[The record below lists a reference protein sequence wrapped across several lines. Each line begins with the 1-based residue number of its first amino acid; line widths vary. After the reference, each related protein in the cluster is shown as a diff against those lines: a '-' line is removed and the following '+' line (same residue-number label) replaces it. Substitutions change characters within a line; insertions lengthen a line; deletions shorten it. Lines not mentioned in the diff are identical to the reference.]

1 MSATYSMEPTT
12 SGKVVLETTKGEIEI
27 ELWAKEMPLASRNFV
42 QLCMENY
49 FDNTQFHRIIPGFMV
64 QGGDP
69 TNTGAGGESV
79 YTDGIEGKYF
89 KDEFHTRISFNRRGL
104 LACANQSKPNT
115 NGSQF
120 FITLAACRHLDGK
133 HTIFGKIVG
142 PTMFNV
148 LQMENLEIG
157 EDDRPVYPPKILST
171 KIVRNPFEGEIQPRK
186 RNGNLADGANEND
199 KPKSSRKKRK
209 RVKNLGLLSFGEEE
223 EELLRDDEKIPGAS
237 SGIKSLQSSKFIGKA
252 RRKEKK
258 EKKGKSKKKRVEAES
273 TPHSNDIVD
282 SKTTV
287 NNPTGQPNRNTG
299 DLFPQSGPGVNQA
312 GKSEDALP
320 SHRIV
325 ANESASK
332 LNDVTAESVDID
344 CSMDDW

>member
-171 KIVRNPFEGEIQPRK
+171 KVVRNPFGDIQPRK
-186 RNGNLADGANEND
+186 RGGESTNDGDKKD
-199 KPKSSRKKRK
+199 KPNRSRRKRK

-237 SGIKSLQSSKFIGKA
+237 GGIKSLQSSKFIGKA
-252 RRKEKK
+252 RRKEKRGG
-258 EKKGKSKKKRVEAES
+258 EEKSKKKRVDAE
-273 TPHSNDIVD
+273 TPLSNDIMD
-282 SKTTV
+282 SKSNV
-287 NNPTGQPNRNTG
+287 ENPTVQPDRNTG
-299 DLFPQSGPGVNQA
+299 GLLPLSRLGVNQA
-312 GKSEDALP
+312 GKCKDALP

-332 LNDVTAESVDID
+332 SNNLAAKSVDID
-344 CSMDDW
+344 CSMDGW

>member
-1 MSATYSMEPTT
+1 
-12 SGKVVLETTKGEIEI
+12 
-27 ELWAKEMPLASRNFV
+27 
-42 QLCMENY
+42 MENY
-49 FDNTQFHRIIPGFMV
+49 FDNTHLPDIPGFMV

-120 FITLAACRHLDGK
+120 FIHLRPADIWMVN
-133 HTIFGKIVG
+133 TIFGKIVG

-171 KIVRNPFEGEIQPRK
+171 KVVRNPFGDIQPRK
-186 RNGNLADGANEND
+186 RSGESTNDGDKKD
-199 KPKSSRKKRK
+199 KPNRSRRKRK

-237 SGIKSLQSSKFIGKA
+237 GGIKSLQSSKFIGKA
-252 RRKEKK
+252 RRKEKGGRKRAK
-258 EKKGKSKKKRVEAES
+258 ERVDAE
-273 TPHSNDIVD
+273 TPLSNDIRD
-282 SKTTV
+282 SKRNV
-287 NNPTGQPNRNTG
+287 ENPTVQPDRNTG
-299 DLFPQSGPGVNQA
+299 GLLPLSRLGVNQA
-312 GKSEDALP
+312 GKCKDALP

-332 LNDVTAESVDID
+332 SNNLAAKSVDID
-344 CSMDDW
+344 CSMDGW

>member
-171 KIVRNPFEGEIQPRK
+171 KVVRNPFGDIQPRK
-186 RNGNLADGANEND
+186 RGGESTNDGD
-199 KPKSSRKKRK
+199 
-209 RVKNLGLLSFGEEE
+209 
-223 EELLRDDEKIPGAS
+223 
-237 SGIKSLQSSKFIGKA
+237 
-252 RRKEKK
+252 
-258 EKKGKSKKKRVEAES
+258 KKRVTLIFILLS
-273 TPHSNDIVD
+273 C
-282 SKTTV
+282 K
-287 NNPTGQPNRNTG
+287 
-299 DLFPQSGPGVNQA
+299 
-312 GKSEDALP
+312 
-320 SHRIV
+320 
-325 ANESASK
+325 
-332 LNDVTAESVDID
+332 
-344 CSMDDW
+344 